1 MSEVAIKMKT
11 RDASATNQFDVDAIR
26 EQFPI
31 LHQKVYGRDLIYLDN
46 AASSQKPL
54 AVTNALADYYATN
67 HANVHRGVHALSDRA
82 TEAFENA
89 RAYARQFVNA
99 QHAREVIFVRGTTE
113 GLNLVASSYGRYRLK
128 PGDEILVSEMEHHSN
143 IVPWQLAAEQTG
155 SAVRMIPMDDRGEI
169 IQDQY
174 QNLLNEKTAIV
185 AITYVANS
193 LGTVNPI
200 REMTRQAHD
209 VGAVVVVDAAQA
221 APHLKLDVQ
230 ELDCDFLTLSGHKM
244 YGPTGI
250 GILYG
255 RERLLDAMPPYQGG
269 GEMIKK
275 VTFQGA
281 EYAEIPHKFEAGTPN
296 IADSVGFG
304 AAVQFMQDIGLDTI
318 AAHESHLL
326 EYAHQQAGCIED
338 LKIFGQARNKSG
350 VFAFGLDDIHP
361 HDIGTIVD
369 REGIAIRVGHHCA
382 MPVMHHFDVAAT
394 ARASFAIYNTTGE
407 IDRLFESLE
416 VARSIFGK

>member
-1 MSEVAIKMKT
+1 MSEVAVKMKT
-11 RDASATNQFDVDAIR
+11 RDASATDQFDVDAIR

-54 AVTNALADYYATN
+54 AVTNALADYYAKN
-67 HANVHRGVHALSDRA
+67 HSNVHRGVHALSDRA

-128 PGDEILVSEMEHHSN
+128 PRDEILVSEMEHHSN

-155 SAVRMIPMDDRGEI
+155 SSVRMIPMDDRGEI

-200 REMTRQAHD
+200 REMTCQAHD

-275 VTFQGA
+275 VTFQGT

-304 AAVQFMQDIGLDTI
+304 AAVQFMQGIGLDTI
-318 AAHESHLL
+318 AAHENHLL
-326 EYAHQQAGCIED
+326 EYAHQQAAYIED

-350 VFAFGLDDIHP
+350 VFAFGLGDIHP

-394 ARASFAIYNTTGE
+394 ARASFAIYNTAGE

-416 VARSIFGK
+416 VVRSIFGK